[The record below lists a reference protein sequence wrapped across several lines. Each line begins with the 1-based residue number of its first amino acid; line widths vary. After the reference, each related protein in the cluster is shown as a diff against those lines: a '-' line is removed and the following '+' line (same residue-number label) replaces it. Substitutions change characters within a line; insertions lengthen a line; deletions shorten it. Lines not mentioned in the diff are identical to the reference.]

1 MRHHIRTS
9 LALALVGIA
18 SAGSIALASLARS
31 ASTPVTAVAA
41 EEMEIKLTDM
51 PEAARAVVL
60 KSTTANSV
68 KKITRE
74 TAHGVTTYEIDYVD
88 GSVPCAML
96 LSATGDVIESERG
109 IEQDKIPAAALA
121 ALKQRYP
128 DATMGDAVVATK
140 VVYEIEITVNGKKQ
154 EVKVE
159 ASGAMEDKKG
169 GWKEGG
175 DKSEAKEK
183 SKGKAKDDDA
193 DEDDDEGDEHA
204 ANKN

>member
-1 MRHHIRTS
+1 MHHRIRTS

-18 SAGSIALASLARS
+18 SAGSIAFAPIARS
-31 ASTPVTAVAA
+31 NSAPVTAVAA
-41 EEMEIKLTDM
+41 DEMEIKLPDM

-60 KSTTANSV
+60 KSTKANSV

-140 VVYEIEITVNGKKQ
+140 VVYEIEITVHGKKQ

-175 DKSEAKEK
+175 DKSEAKA
-183 SKGKAKDDDA
+183 KGKAKDDDA